1 MHNECEIIFRFSC
14 FSLVLCHLND
24 DACSQNHGR
33 AMEAQHGREIPQNPA
48 FLASNSFPFVLFFA
62 LTFSI
67 WMLGKVSNVF

>member
-1 MHNECEIIFRFSC
+1 
-14 FSLVLCHLND
+14 
-24 DACSQNHGR
+24 
-33 AMEAQHGREIPQNPA
+33 MEAQHGREIPQNPA